1 MARGVVS
8 LLLLLITIII
18 LALIFILAN
27 PFSASK
33 NEAISP
39 QKIQETQDVIDNYQ
53 QKSIERQTIE
63 VE

>member
-1 MARGVVS
+1 MARGFIG
-8 LLLLLITIII
+8 LLLLLITICI

-27 PFSASK
+27 PFSSSK
-33 NEAISP
+33 NEAVTP

-63 VE
+63 VK

>member
-1 MARGVVS
+1 MARGFIS
-8 LLLLLITIII
+8 LLLLLIAIII
-18 LALIFILAN
+18 VALIFILVN

-33 NEAISP
+33 NGAVTP

-63 VE
+63 IE

>member
-33 NEAISP
+33 NEATSP

-53 QKSIERQTIE
+53 QKSLERQTIE